1 MEIVILAKSCLAV
14 MIVGM
19 IGFFWPITCLM
30 RLFVRNLDW
39 NFMALLLIALSA
51 MLLGYFVT
59 LWYFDILAMLVR
71 DLVNFGYFYVM
82 AFLLWYL
89 VTFFS
94 IIIAWLAML
103 LIMGDTLLFVNI
115 GRLRF
120 VLLNALLL
128 LLIITVFLV
137 MYFTMRNLN
146 FLANCFVFMFIMCCV
161 I

>member
-1 MEIVILAKSCLAV
+1 MILTRRCSAV
-14 MIVGM
+14 VIVGM
-19 IGFFWPITCLM
+19 IGFFWPVTRLM
-30 RLFVRNLDW
+30 GLFVRNLDG
-39 NFMALLLIALSA
+39 NFMAFFLIALSA

-103 LIMGDTLLFVNI
+103 LIMSDTLLFINI
-115 GRLRF
+115 GSLRF
-120 VLLNALLL
+120 VLLNAVLF
-128 LLIITVFLV
+128 LLIITMLLV

-146 FLANCFVFMFIMCCV
+146 FLANSFVFIFIVGCM

>member
-1 MEIVILAKSCLAV
+1 
-14 MIVGM
+14 M
-19 IGFFWPITCLM
+19 IGFFWPVTGLM

-39 NFMALLLIALSA
+39 NFMALFLIALST
-51 MLLGYFVT
+51 MLLGYLVT
-59 LWYFDILAMLVR
+59 LWYFDVLAMLVR
-71 DLVNFGYFYVM
+71 DLVNFWYFYVM

-94 IIIAWLAML
+94 IIIAWLAMF
-103 LIMGDTLLFVNI
+103 LIMGNTLLFVNI

-120 VLLNALLL
+120 VLLNALLF

-137 MYFTMRNLN
+137 MYFTMRDLN
-146 FLANCFVFMFIMCCV
+146 FLANSFVFVFIVRCV